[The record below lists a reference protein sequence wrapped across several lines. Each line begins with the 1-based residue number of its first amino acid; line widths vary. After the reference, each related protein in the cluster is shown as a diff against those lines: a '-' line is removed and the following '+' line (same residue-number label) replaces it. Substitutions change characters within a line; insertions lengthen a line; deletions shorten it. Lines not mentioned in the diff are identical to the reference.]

1 MRNLL
6 TRSCLASWA
15 LMLTV
20 VFSGCGGGGDT
31 QTPTP
36 VHPPPVQ
43 QWPQSVAFTDFTGGN
58 SYFFIGAQR
67 GLLGGSG
74 QGNCLLCVS
83 LRGIARSNA
92 EMASLRKDS
101 FNTPSSW
108 PAPYNDKP
116 YGELPIDYNSKMAVV
131 LEDRYSSERNGYSIQ
146 KVEESAETITVSIIK
161 CDAGFPLVS
170 FSQVPS
176 LGLLVPKSTKP
187 IQVVTLPS
195 TNPPVFAS
203 SQLGGC

>member
-6 TRSCLASWA
+6 RSFLVCCTLLLS
-15 LMLTV
+15 
-20 VFSGCGGGGDT
+20 SCGGGGGADT
-31 QTPTP
+31 TAPPPLQ
-36 VHPPPVQ
+36 PPPVQ

-58 SYFFIGAQR
+58 SYIYIGAQR

-74 QGNCLLCVS
+74 QGDCLLCVS

-101 FNTPSSW
+101 FNTPQSW

-116 YGELPIDYNSKMAVV
+116 YGELPIDYNSKMAVI
-131 LEDRYSSERNGYSIQ
+131 LEDRYSSERNGYSIE
-146 KVEESAETITVSIIK
+146 KVEESAETITVSVIK

-170 FSQVPS
+170 FSQVVS

-187 IQVVTLPS
+187 VQVVTLPI

-203 SQLGGC
+203 NQLGGC

>member
-6 TRSCLASWA
+6 RSFLVCCTLLLS
-15 LMLTV
+15 
-20 VFSGCGGGGDT
+20 SCGGGGGADT
-31 QTPTP
+31 TAPPLLQ
-36 VHPPPVQ
+36 PPPVQ

-58 SYFFIGAQR
+58 SYIYIGAQR

-74 QGNCLLCVS
+74 QGDCLLCVS

-101 FNTPSSW
+101 FNTPQSW

-116 YGELPIDYNSKMAVV
+116 YGELPIDYNSKMAVI
-131 LEDRYSSERNGYSIQ
+131 LEDRYSSERNGYSIE
-146 KVEESAETITVSIIK
+146 KVEESAETITVSVIK

-170 FSQVPS
+170 FSQVVS

-203 SQLGGC
+203 NQLGGC